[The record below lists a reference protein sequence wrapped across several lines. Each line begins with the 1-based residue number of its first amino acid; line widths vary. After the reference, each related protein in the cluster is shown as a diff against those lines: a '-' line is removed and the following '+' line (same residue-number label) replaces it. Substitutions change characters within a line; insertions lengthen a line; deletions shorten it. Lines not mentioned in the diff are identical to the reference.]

1 MGNIQNTKKMIN
13 KDLDKL
19 NNNYAKGK
27 VYIAGIIKEQEAI
40 IKVSASEIIKINEKL
55 EQLKNKLAPYVA
67 NEKEVDYNFIKYKD
81 EYEQAIIDRNTY
93 QQAITLSEESISEA
107 KLHEI

>member
-1 MGNIQNTKKMIN
+1 MIN
-13 KDLDKL
+13 KDLNKL
-19 NNNYAKGK
+19 NNNYARGK

-55 EQLKNKLAPYVA
+55 EQLKSKLKPYTN
-67 NEKEVDYNFIKYKD
+67 NEKKEVDYDFIRYKD
-81 EYEQAIIDRNTY
+81 EYEQALIDRSTY